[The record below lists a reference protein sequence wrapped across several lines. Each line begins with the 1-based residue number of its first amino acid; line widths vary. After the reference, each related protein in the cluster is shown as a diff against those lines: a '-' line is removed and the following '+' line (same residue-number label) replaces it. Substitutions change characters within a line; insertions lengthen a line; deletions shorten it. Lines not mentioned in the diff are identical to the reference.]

1 MISESRFA
9 MWRGLVAL
17 VHADHRVTEEEKSF
31 FTNRFGKLG
40 LSAEQEEILQKDLEF
55 KQEVGPFI
63 EQMTD
68 PADRSNFVYF
78 GRLVFYSD
86 GDFVK
91 QEEALLKLVHGQ
103 VMSKVDLEKA
113 MHDVDT
119 HVADYMSDFDLAREE
134 RKNQGGFLQRFFDRL
149 IH

>member
-17 VHADHRVTEEEKSF
+17 VHADHRVTGEEKSF

-40 LSAEQEEILQKDLEF
+40 LSPEQEEILLKDLEF
-55 KQEVGPFI
+55 KQEVSPFI

-68 PADRSNFVYF
+68 PADRSNFIYF

-86 GDFVK
+86 GDFVQ
-91 QEEALLKLVHGQ
+91 QEEALLNIVHGK

-113 MHDVDT
+113 MHEVDS
-119 HVADYMSDFDLAREE
+119 HVDDYMAEFDREREE
-134 RKNQGGFLQRFFDRL
+134 RRSQLNIFQRFVEKIL
-149 IH
+149 